1 MDLKL
6 NSGKKL
12 LFALIGALVGFNLP
26 EIVSFIISLFGG

>member
-26 EIVSFIISLFGG
+26 EIFNFIASLFGG